1 MRSRKERFITDALEF
16 NVVRAGDYRGDL
28 MVMQHRYFIP
38 RGSYDYTWMFSPA
51 GVELGMIFTDDFNE
65 AQWNAIRD
73 GREYTAPADSSGQ
86 AKPPK

>member
-1 MRSRKERFITDALEF
+1 
-16 NVVRAGDYRGDL
+16 
-28 MVMQHRYFIP
+28 
-38 RGSYDYTWMFSPA
+38 
-51 GVELGMIFTDDFNE
+51 MIFTDDFNE